1 VFSLQSI
8 LNTHQSVL
16 LLDAASSAV
25 HGGWITRD
33 NKSRWVKIAAE
44 ASSGVF
50 RAIRE
55 LGVSPNDASAFVF
68 CEGPGSILGI
78 RTVATALRTWT
89 ALNPRPVYAYRSLE
103 LTAKSV
109 GQPGQTI
116 ICDARRQSWHAVQLS
131 PDNEFG
137 PLTRIPTANLPSSA
151 LITPAEFRQWSTS
164 PTQKTTSVPYDPA
177 CLASDL
183 VDTPLLREAPEPD
196 AFLSED
202 PAYVRWTP
210 AVHRAPPRSS

>member
-1 VFSLQSI
+1 MFSLQSI
-8 LNTHQSVL
+8 LTTHQSVL

-25 HGGWITRD
+25 HAGWITRD
-33 NKSRWVKIAAE
+33 HKSRWVKIAAE

-55 LGVSPNDASAFVF
+55 LRVSPNDASAFVF

-89 ALNPRPVYAYRSLE
+89 ALTPRPVYAYRSLE

-131 PDNEFG
+131 PDHEFG
-137 PLTRIPTANLPSSA
+137 PLTRIPTADLPSSA
-151 LITPAEFRQWSTS
+151 LVTPVEFRQWSIS
-164 PTQKTTSVPYDPA
+164 PSPKPASVPYDPA
-177 CLASDL
+177 RLASDL
-183 VDTPLLREAPEPD
+183 IETPLLRESPEPD
-196 AFLSED
+196 AFLHED
-202 PAYVRWTP
+202 PAYARWTP